1 MKVIV
6 KYFNNSWPFLLGLLL
21 GLYFITLNVVGH
33 KLQYFPGDLGDAR
46 LNIYLLEHA
55 HKFFTG
61 QLKSFWNAPFMFP
74 EPNVI

>member
-33 KLQYFPGDLGDAR
+33 KLQYFPGDLGDGR
-46 LNIYLLEHA
+46 FNNKL
-55 HKFFTG
+55 
-61 QLKSFWNAPFMFP
+61 
-74 EPNVI
+74 